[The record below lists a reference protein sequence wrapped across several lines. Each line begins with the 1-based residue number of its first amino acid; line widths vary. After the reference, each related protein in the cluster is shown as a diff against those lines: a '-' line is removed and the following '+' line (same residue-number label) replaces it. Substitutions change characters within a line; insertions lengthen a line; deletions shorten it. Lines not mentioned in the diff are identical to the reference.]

1 MLSIGLMS
9 GTSMDGIDCALL
21 ETDGSANLLRDL
33 GHISISYD
41 VPTKILLK
49 AAEHAVRCCMGNM
62 AQAKSAYVQA
72 LKDYLSNELK
82 ISPYQ
87 IDNEISALAQYLH
100 QVTNTDYL
108 ITFDKV
114 VQHSTQLHAKAVK
127 KLLQETAYQPK
138 QIDVVGYHGQALLHR
153 PNQGISIIVG
163 EGAPLAEKVGIT
175 VVNDFRRCDIACG
188 GQGAPFAP
196 LYHHALALRDQ
207 LIPVAVVN
215 CGGIANITIIC
226 NSNEFD
232 CLGFDTGPGNGLIDR
247 LVRQRTHGKEC
258 HDDNGQYGIKGEV
271 NNQVLQALYQ
281 KALIKDGQNYF
292 SIKPPKSL
300 DIGDMVLI
308 PEIDALSLADA
319 CATLEAFTA
328 DTIVDSL
335 DFLHNEIPRCFIL
348 AGGGWHNPVIRSELE
363 HKLTNKLG
371 KGIQIL
377 TADEAGWN
385 SQAMEAQIFA
395 YLAVRSLQNKPLS
408 IPSTTRVP
416 EPLSGGHAYVPSN
429 GATKTVQELL
439 KQNPAVLSGYQT
451 ACFDYHSTC

>member
-33 GHISISYD
+33 GHISLSYD
-41 VPTKILLK
+41 APTKILLK
-49 AAEHAVRCCMGNM
+49 AAEYSVRCCIGNM
-62 AQAKSAYVQA
+62 AQAKSTYSQA

-127 KLLQETAYQPK
+127 KLLQEIAYQSK
-138 QIDVVGYHGQALLHR
+138 QIDVVGYHGQALFHQ
-153 PNQGISIIVG
+153 PNHGISVIVG
-163 EGAPLAEKVGIT
+163 DGSFLAETLGIT
-175 VVNDFRRCDIACG
+175 VVNDFRRRDVAAG

-207 LIPVAVVN
+207 IMPLAVVN
-215 CGGIANITIIC
+215 CGGIANITFIR
-226 NSNEFD
+226 NDNELD
-232 CLGFDTGPGNGLIDR
+232 CIGFDTGPGNGLIDR

-258 HDDNGQYGIKGEV
+258 FDADGQYGMKGEV
-271 NNQVLQALYQ
+271 KHQVLQALYQ
-281 KALIKDGQNYF
+281 QAIIKDGRNYF
-292 SIKPPKSL
+292 SIQPPKSL
-300 DIGDMVLI
+300 DIGDLVLI
-308 PEIDALSLADA
+308 PEIGSLSLADA

-328 DTIVDSL
+328 ECIVNSV
-335 DFLHNEIPRCFIL
+335 DFLDTEIPRYWIL
-348 AGGGWHNPVIRSELE
+348 AGGGWNNPVIRSELE
-363 HKLTNKLG
+363 QRLTRKIG
-371 KGIQIL
+371 TGIEVM

-395 YLAVRSLQNKPLS
+395 YFAVRSLQNKPLS
-408 IPSTTRVP
+408 VPGTTRVP
-416 EPLSGGHAYVPSN
+416 EPLTGGHAYVPSS
-429 GATKTVQELL
+429 GATKTVEELL

-451 ACFDYHSTC
+451 DDN